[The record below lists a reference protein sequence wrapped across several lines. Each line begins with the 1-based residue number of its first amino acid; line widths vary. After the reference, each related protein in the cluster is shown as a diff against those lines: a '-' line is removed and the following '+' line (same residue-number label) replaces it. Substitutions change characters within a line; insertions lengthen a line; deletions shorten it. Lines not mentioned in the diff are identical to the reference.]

1 MGILSEDIARVREA
15 TDFVALVSEHLAL
28 KKVGLRYTGLC
39 PFHAEKTPSFSVNAD
54 EKLFYCLAGETGVLT
69 WDGVRPIREL
79 AGGTH
84 RILTEK
90 GRWVEAPFRS
100 FGVQPLMKVTLTRNR
115 QRKALYATPE
125 HRWLVRKGAAPH
137 RYERTTEQLRPGHP
151 LAWSFPHSRV
161 RMLGE
166 LSPQGIAHGITYGD
180 GSHFA
185 SAACVDLHGDKDA
198 ELLKWFPLNRTY
210 ALQTHDGKPY
220 IKVLDLPK
228 HFKDRPSLDEAP
240 TYLAGWLAG
249 YIAADGHVS
258 KDGTCMLNSAD
269 RGDLEFVRQVCTRLG
284 VGTYGITSQER
295 TGFEG
300 REPST
305 LYRVHFIAEDLDER
319 FFLIS
324 KHRDRFLAASK
335 SWVRRG
341 WMVESV
347 EPTDRVD
354 EVYCAEVEGTHNF
367 TLEDNIL
374 TGNCFGC
381 QMKGDVITFVQEIEH
396 LEFAEAVEYL
406 AAKSGVQIRY
416 DQANV
421 SRERGRRERLVEV
434 MKKAV
439 DWYHQRLLSGDDGA
453 AARSYL
459 RSRGYDGD
467 VVRQFQIGWAPDDWD
482 ALARSLKVGDDVLRD
497 TGLGFV
503 NRRQRQQDAFRG
515 RVMFPIFDSRGD
527 PVAFSGRILPG
538 AEGPKYKNSAE
549 SPLYSKS
556 KVLYGLN
563 WAKADVVRAGEVI
576 ICEGSTDVIGFFL
589 AGLPRAVAG
598 WGTALTEDQV
608 RTLKNFA
615 RRLVLAYDADS
626 AGQAAAERLY
636 EWEKRYEVDI
646 AVADLPP
653 GSDPADLAR
662 SEPERLQAAVEN
674 ARPFLAFRIERVLTG
689 ASLSTPEGRARAAEA
704 ALAMI
709 KEHPDSFVQD
719 QYLMEVSTRTR
730 IEADRL
736 REALSK
742 GRLTS
747 TPQRASTPSRAS
759 RVVLSRSAEE
769 EALLL
774 AVHNRDAIE
783 GRVDEALFSDELVA
797 AAYRA
802 VVSTDSLHDA
812 LEVADPAAAD
822 LLQRLAVEEPN
833 DDVDNVVGR
842 LAREAGVRAL
852 AELDAAARESDDPA
866 AFAPAMGWLKL
877 TVEEL
882 RDPVSAVDASDRLV
896 RWLVDRLEVE
906 A

>member
-1 MGILSEDIARVREA
+1 VGILAEDIARVREA
-15 TDFVALVSEHLAL
+15 TDFVQLASEHLAL
-28 KKVGLRYTGLC
+28 KKVGQRWIGLC
-39 PFHAEKTPSFSVNAD
+39 PFHAEKTPSFSVNAS
-54 EKLFYCLAGETGVLT
+54 EGLYYCLAGETGVLT
-69 WDGVRPIREL
+69 WDGIRPIRDL

-100 FGVQPLMKVTLTRNR
+100 FGVQPLMKVTVTRNQ
-115 QRKALYATPE
+115 QRKVLYATPE
-125 HRWLVRKGAAPH
+125 HRWLVRGRSPH
-137 RYERTTEQLRPGHP
+137 RFERATKELRPGHP
-151 LAWSFPHSRV
+151 LAWSFPPSHV
-161 RMLGE
+161 RQLGD
-166 LSPQGIAHGITYGD
+166 LSPQGICHGITYGD
-180 GSHFA
+180 GSRFA
-185 SAACVDLHGDKDA
+185 GAASVDLHGDKDA
-198 ELLKWFPLNRTY
+198 QLLKWFPLNRTY
-210 ALQTHDGKPY
+210 SLTSHTGKPFL
-220 IKVLDLPK
+220 KVLDLPK
-228 HFKDRPSLDEAP
+228 YFKDRPSLDEAP

-269 RGDLEFVRQVCTRLG
+269 RNDLEFVRRVCTRLG
-284 VGTYGITSQER
+284 IGTYGITGQER
-295 TGFEG
+295 VGFEG

-324 KHRDRFLAASK
+324 KHRDRFVAAKK

-347 EPTDRVD
+347 EPSDRVE
-354 EVYCAEVEGTHNF
+354 EVFCAEVDGTHNF

-381 QMKGDVITFVQEIEH
+381 QAKGDVITFVREIDH
-396 LEFAEAVEYL
+396 LEFAEAVEVL
-406 AAKSGVQIRY
+406 AAKAGIQVRY
-416 DQANV
+416 DQAAV
-421 SRERGRRERLVEV
+421 SRDHQRRDRLVEV
-434 MKKAV
+434 MKQAV
-439 DWYHQRLLSGDDGA
+439 EWYHQRLLAGDDGA

-467 VVRQFQIGWAPDDWD
+467 VVRQFQLGWAPDDWD
-482 ALARSLKVGDDVLRD
+482 ALARTLKVPDDILRD

-503 NRRQRQQDAFRG
+503 NRRNRQQDAFRG
-515 RVMFPIFDSRGD
+515 RVMFPIFDSRGE
-527 PVAFSGRILPG
+527 PVAFSGRALPG
-538 AEGPKYKNSAE
+538 ADGPKYKNSAE

-576 ICEGSTDVIGFFL
+576 VCEGSTDVIGFFL
-589 AGLPRAVAG
+589 AGVPRAVAG
-598 WGTALTEDQV
+598 WGTALTEDQI

-615 RRLVLAYDADS
+615 RRLVLAYDADT

-636 EWEKRYEVDI
+636 EWERKYEVDI

-662 SEPERLQAAVEN
+662 SDPERLRAAVEQ
-674 ARPFLAFRIERVLTG
+674 ARPFLAFRIERALSA
-689 ASLSTPEGRARAAEA
+689 ASLSMPEGRARAAEA
-704 ALAMI
+704 ALDMI
-709 KEHPDSFVQD
+709 REHPDEFVRD
-719 QYLMEVSTRTR
+719 QYVMEVSARTR

-736 REALSK
+736 REALKK

-747 TPQRASTPSRAS
+747 APTRASTPTRAS
-759 RVVLSRSAEE
+759 RIVLSRSAEE

-774 AVHNRDAIE
+774 AVHDRDAMQARLHE
-783 GRVDEALFSDELVA
+783 VLFADELTA

-802 VVSTDSLHDA
+802 LMSTDSLHEA
-812 LEVADPAAAD
+812 LAVADPAAAD
-822 LLQRLAVEEPN
+822 MLQRLAVEEPSQ
-833 DDVDNVVGR
+833 DADNVVGR
-842 LAREAGVRAL
+842 LAREAGIRAL
-852 AELDAAARESDDPA
+852 RELEIAARDSDDPA

-877 TVEEL
+877 TVDEL
-882 RDPVSAVDASDRLV
+882 RDPGSAVDASDRLV

>member
-1 MGILSEDIARVREA
+1 MGILDEDIARVRES
-15 TDFVALVSEHLAL
+15 TDFVQIAGEHIAL
-28 KKVGLRYTGLC
+28 KKVGQRWTGLC
-39 PFHAEKTPSFSVNAD
+39 PFHAEKTPSFSINAT
-54 EKLFYCLAGETGVLT
+54 EGLYYCLAGETSVLT
-69 WDGVRPIREL
+69 WNGVRPIREL

-90 GRWVEAPFRS
+90 GRWVDAPFRS

-115 QRKALYATPE
+115 QRKVLYATPE
-125 HRWLVRKGAAPH
+125 HRWLVRGRNPH
-137 RYERTTEQLRPGHP
+137 RFERTTQELRRGQP
-151 LAWSFPHSRV
+151 LAWSFPPSHV
-161 RMLGE
+161 RQLGD

-180 GSHFA
+180 GSRYA
-185 SAACVDLHGDKDA
+185 AAACVDLHGENA
-198 ELLKWFPLNRTY
+198 QLLKWFPLNRSYSLETPK
-210 ALQTHDGKPY
+210 GKPFL
-220 IKVLDLPK
+220 KVLDLPK
-228 HFKDRPSLDEAP
+228 YFKERPSLDEAP
-240 TYLAGWLAG
+240 TYLAGWVAG
-249 YIAADGHVS
+249 YVAADGHVS
-258 KDGTCMLNSAD
+258 KDGTCMLNSSD
-269 RGDLEFVRQVCTRLG
+269 RTDLEFVRDVCTRLG
-284 VGTYGITSQER
+284 IGTYGITHQER
-295 TGFEG
+295 VGFEG
-300 REPST
+300 RDPST

-319 FFLIS
+319 FFLIP
-324 KHRDRFLAASK
+324 KHRDRFLAAKK

-347 EPTDRVD
+347 EPTDRVE
-354 EVYCAEVEGTHNF
+354 EVFCAEVEGTHNF
-367 TLEDNIL
+367 ALEDNIL

-381 QMKGDVITFVQEIEH
+381 QAKGDVITFVREIEH
-396 LEFAEAVEYL
+396 LEFAEAVEVL
-406 AAKSGVQIRY
+406 AGKAGIQVRY
-416 DQANV
+416 DRAAV
-421 SRERGRRERLVEV
+421 SHDRQRRDRLVEV
-434 MKKAV
+434 TKKAV
-439 DWYHQRLLSGDDGA
+439 DWYHERLLSGDDAA

-467 VVRQFQIGWAPDDWD
+467 VVRQFQLGWAPDDWD
-482 ALARSLKVGDDVLRD
+482 ALARTLKVSDELLRD

-515 RVMFPIFDSRGD
+515 RVMFPIFDTKGD
-527 PVAFSGRILPG
+527 PVAFSGRALPG
-538 AEGPKYKNSAE
+538 ADGPKYKNSAE

-563 WAKADVVRAGEVI
+563 WAKANVVQAGEVV

-589 AGLPRAVAG
+589 AGVPRAVAG

-646 AVADLPP
+646 AVADLPL

-662 SEPERLQAAVEN
+662 SEPERLRAAVEQ
-674 ARPFLAFRIERVLTG
+674 ARPFLAFRIDRALSG

-709 KEHPDSFVQD
+709 REHPDEFVRD
-719 QYLMEVSTRTR
+719 QYVMEVSTRTR

-736 REALSK
+736 REALKK
-742 GRLTS
+742 GRLTDVPTRQS
-747 TPQRASTPSRAS
+747 TPARAS

-774 AVHNRDAIE
+774 AVHDREQMQARLHE
-783 GRVDEALFSDELVA
+783 VLFADELVA

-802 VVSTDSLHDA
+802 LMTTGSLHDA

-822 LLQRLAVEEPN
+822 LLQRLAVEESSE
-833 DDVDNVVGR
+833 DVDNVVGR

-852 AELDAAARESDDPA
+852 VELEAAARESDDPA

-882 RDPVSAVDASDRLV
+882 RDPGSAVDASDRLV